1 MPSLLV
7 KLQARILPRGWL
19 DALRQFA
26 LFAGAYYL
34 YRIVRGA
41 VDGRATASYEHAR
54 DIIDLERTLHT
65 FVEPSVQAWAS
76 GKSWL
81 IDTASWMYVNSHFTI
96 TVASLIFIYLFRN
109 ESFYFVRN
117 MFCVAMLIALVGYLA
132 FPTAPPRFMPEW
144 GFSDSV
150 AQLTGVTDSGSSANA
165 LYNPFAAIPSMHV
178 AFSLMIGFSMIGMI
192 RRRWAQVLW
201 ACYPLVVT
209 FVVVATAN
217 HWWFDAFLGALT
229 AAASAWTARA
239 LLARARPDV
248 WAWRPLAT
256 VDGRVAA

>member
-1 MPSLLV
+1 VRALPARLLP
-7 KLQARILPRGWL
+7 KGWIDL
-19 DALRQFA
+19 LRQIV
-26 LFAGAYYL
+26 LFCGAYWL
-34 YRIVRGA
+34 YRLVRGQ
-41 VDGRATASYEHAR
+41 VDGRVATAYENAR
-54 DIIDLERTLHT
+54 EVISIERSLHL
-65 FVEPSVQAWAS
+65 FIEPSVHAWAAS
-76 GKSWL
+76 REWL
-81 IDTASWMYVNSHFTI
+81 IDITSWMYLNSHFVIT
-96 TVASLIFIYLFRN
+96 TVALAWIYLRRN

-256 VDGRVAA
+256 ADGRVAA